1 MFKNNVTKAMKCFE
15 DILTKLQGQAPPRTL
30 VETAKEDKKAEE
42 VEWAATD
49 KNKDFVSKVAAK
61 QQQQFL

>member
-1 MFKNNVTKAMKCFE
+1 MFKNNVTKVMKCFE
-15 DILTKLQGQAPPRTL
+15 DILTKLQGQAPPKTL

-49 KNKDFVSKVAAK
+49 KKRTLSAR
-61 QQQQFL
+61 